1 MLAEL
6 AAESAAAA
14 GDQQQ
19 PPSIEA
25 WITFTCR
32 DGGTDGLTDHGDLFE
47 DCVKAVMG
55 SEQVIGVGFNCTEP
69 YLAPLLLSTARE
81 HSRAGAG
88 AGARTGAG
96 TDAGVKYIVC
106 YPNSG
111 EVYDMRGSAAT
122 MACENNGLFEP
133 YIYIYT
139 NAIILPR
146 QARDRHREKITQKT
160 TLPFSCREGAL
171 AGGSW
176 KARKLPDR
184 RCVLIR
190 KIDPQ
195 SIAIC

>member
-1 MLAEL
+1 VLAEL

-19 PPSIEA
+19 PQPIEA

-146 QARDRHREKITQKT
+146 QARDRHRESITQKK
-160 TLPFSCREGAL
+160 TLPFSSAGRDLWLAEAGRRGSCRTGGA
-171 AGGSW
+171 
-176 KARKLPDR
+176 
-184 RCVLIR
+184 C
-190 KIDPQ
+190 
-195 SIAIC
+195 